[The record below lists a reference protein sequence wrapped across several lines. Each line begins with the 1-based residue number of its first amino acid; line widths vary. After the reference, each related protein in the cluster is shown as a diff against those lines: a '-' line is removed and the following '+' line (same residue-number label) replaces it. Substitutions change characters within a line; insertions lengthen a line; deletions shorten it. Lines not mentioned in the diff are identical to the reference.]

1 MFILY
6 FILAAI
12 FTTICIHLGVAATA
26 FNPLK
31 ELAKFMIVLAMTA
44 VGLNSNVVKLI
55 KTGDKPLF
63 LGATCWVGITLVS
76 LLMQRVMGIW

>member
-1 MFILY
+1 
-6 FILAAI
+6 
-12 FTTICIHLGVAATA
+12 
-26 FNPLK
+26 
-31 ELAKFMIVLAMTA
+31 MTA